1 MIFFHGCVLMDLDDK
16 IYIAG
21 HNGMVGSAIL
31 RALKEK
37 GHDNFILKSHNELD
51 LTVQSD
57 VRDFFNKEKPDI
69 VFLAAAKVG
78 GIRANIE
85 NPVSFLMDNIIIQ
98 HNVIST
104 AFDNDVEKL
113 IFLGSSCIYPTQA
126 QQPLKEEYLLTGP
139 LEPTNEGYALSKI
152 VGLKACEYYN
162 KQYGTNYVGV
172 MPPNLYGINDN
183 FDLKT
188 AHVVASL
195 IKKMHI
201 AKINDEPEV
210 EIWGSGNQY
219 RELMFV
225 DDMADATLYAADHY
239 NGDSFINIG
248 VGVDYTIRELSE
260 SIQKVVGY
268 DGELFFDTSK
278 PDGMFRKVLDVSNFN
293 ELGWKSKISLEK
305 GLSLTYDW
313 FLENECGDMND

>member
-1 MIFFHGCVLMDLDDK
+1 MKRNDK
-16 IYIAG
+16 IYVAG
-21 HNGMVGSAIL
+21 HNGMVGSAIV
-31 RALKEK
+31 RALEKK
-37 GHDNFILKSHNELD
+37 GHNNLILKSHAELD
-51 LTVQSD
+51 LTVQQD
-57 VRDFFNKEKPDI
+57 VQNFFNEEKPDV

-78 GIRANIE
+78 GIAANIA

-98 HNVIST
+98 HNVIKS
-104 AFDNDVEKL
+104 AFDTGVEKL
-113 IFLGSSCIYPTQA
+113 IFLGSSCIYPTKA

-162 KQYGTNYVGV
+162 KQFGTNYIGV

-201 AKINDEPEV
+201 AKVNDEPQV

-225 DDMADATLYAADHY
+225 DDMADATLYAADNY
-239 NGDSFINIG
+239 DGDSFINIG

-260 SIQKVVGY
+260 TIQRVVGY
-268 DGELFFDTSK
+268 EGELFFDTSK

-293 ELGWKSKISLEK
+293 NLGWESKISLEK
-305 GLSLTYDW
+305 GLTLTYEW
-313 FLENECGDMND
+313 FLNNEI

>member
-1 MIFFHGCVLMDLDDK
+1 MNQNDK
-16 IYIAG
+16 IYVAG
-21 HNGMVGSAIL
+21 HRGMVGSAIV
-31 RALKEK
+31 RALEKK
-37 GHDNFILKSHNELD
+37 GHNNLVLKSHDELD
-51 LTVQSD
+51 LTVQHD
-57 VRDFFNKEKPDI
+57 VQNFFNEEKPDV

-78 GIRANIE
+78 GIGANIA

-98 HNVIST
+98 HNVIKS
-104 AFDNDVEKL
+104 AFDAGVEKL
-113 IFLGSSCIYPTQA
+113 IFLGSSCIYPTKA

-162 KQYGTNYVGV
+162 KQFGTNYVGV

-201 AKINDEPEV
+201 AKVNNEPQV

-225 DDMADATLYAADHY
+225 DDMADATLYAADNY
-239 NGDSFINIG
+239 TGDSFINIG
-248 VGVDYTIRELSE
+248 VGIDYTIRELSE
-260 SIQKVVGY
+260 TIQKVVGY
-268 DGELFFDTSK
+268 EGELFFDTSK

-293 ELGWKSKISLEK
+293 NLGWKSKISLEE
-305 GLSLTYDW
+305 GLTLTYEW
-313 FLENECGDMND
+313 FLNNEL

>member
-1 MIFFHGCVLMDLDDK
+1 MNRNDK
-16 IYIAG
+16 IYVAG
-21 HNGMVGSAIL
+21 HKGMVGSAIV
-31 RALKEK
+31 RALEKK
-37 GHDNFILKSHNELD
+37 GHNNLILKSHAELD
-51 LTVQSD
+51 LTVQQD
-57 VRDFFNKEKPDI
+57 VQNFFNEENPDV

-78 GIRANIE
+78 GIAANIA

-98 HNVIST
+98 HNVIKS
-104 AFDNDVEKL
+104 AFDAGVEKL
-113 IFLGSSCIYPTQA
+113 IFLGSSCIYPTKA

-162 KQYGTNYVGV
+162 KQFGTNYIGV

-183 FDLKT
+183 FDLET

-201 AKINDEPEV
+201 AKVNDEPKV

-225 DDMADATLYAADHY
+225 DDMADATLYAADNY
-239 NGDSFINIG
+239 GGDSFINIG
-248 VGVDYTIRELSE
+248 VGIDYTIRELSE
-260 SIQKVVGY
+260 TIQKVVGY
-268 DGELFFDTSK
+268 EGELFFDTSK

-293 ELGWKSKISLEK
+293 NLGWESKISLEK
-305 GLSLTYDW
+305 GLTLTYEW
-313 FLENECGDMND
+313 FLNNEI

>member
-1 MIFFHGCVLMDLDDK
+1 MDLDDK

-37 GHDNFILKSHNELD
+37 GHDNFVLKSHKDLD
-51 LTVQSD
+51 LTIQSD
-57 VRDFFNKEKPDI
+57 VRDFFNKEKPDV

-78 GIRANIE
+78 GISANIAD
-85 NPVSFLMDNIIIQ
+85 PVSFLMDNIIIQ
-98 HNVIST
+98 HNVINA
-104 AFDNDVEKL
+104 AFDNGVEKL

-162 KQYGTNYVGV
+162 KQYGTNYIGV

-201 AKINDEPEV
+201 AKINNQPKV

-260 SIQKVVGY
+260 TIQKVVGY
-268 DGELFFDTSK
+268 GGELFFDTSK
-278 PDGMFRKVLDVSNFN
+278 PDGMFRKVLDVSNFS
-293 ELGWKSKISLEK
+293 ELGWKSKTSLEK

>member
-1 MIFFHGCVLMDLDDK
+1 MNSDDK
-16 IYIAG
+16 IYVAG
-21 HNGMVGSAIL
+21 HNGMVGSAIV
-31 RALKEK
+31 RALEKK
-37 GHDNFILKSHNELD
+37 GHDNFILKSHSELD
-51 LTVQSD
+51 LTIQNEVS
-57 VRDFFNKEKPDI
+57 DFFKEEQPDV

-78 GIRANIE
+78 GISANIAD
-85 NPVSFLMDNIIIQ
+85 PVSFLMDNIIIQ
-98 HNVIST
+98 HNVIKS
-104 AFDNDVEKL
+104 AFENDVEKL
-113 IFLGSSCIYPTQA
+113 IFLGSSCIYPTKA

-162 KQYGTNYVGV
+162 KQYGTNYIGV

-201 AKINDEPEV
+201 AKINDEPQV

-225 DDMADATLYAADHY
+225 DDMADATLFAAENY
-239 NGDSFINIG
+239 TGESFINIG

-260 SIQKVVGY
+260 TIQKVVGY
-268 DGELFFDTSK
+268 EGELFFDTSK
-278 PDGMFRKVLDVSNFN
+278 PDGMFRKVLDVTNFN
-293 ELGWKSKISLEK
+293 ELGWKSKVSLEE
-305 GLSLTYDW
+305 GLKLTYDW
-313 FLENECGDMND
+313 FLENESGDNND

>member
-1 MIFFHGCVLMDLDDK
+1 MDINDK
-16 IYIAG
+16 IYVAG
-21 HNGMVGSAIL
+21 HNGMVGSAIV
-31 RALKEK
+31 RALKNR
-37 GHDNFILKSHNELD
+37 GHDNFVFKSHSELD

-57 VRDFFNKEKPDI
+57 VHEFFNKEKPDI

-78 GIRANIE
+78 GIAANIA
-85 NPVSFLMDNIIIQ
+85 NPVSFLMDNIIMQ
-98 HNVIST
+98 HNVIKS
-104 AFDNDVEKL
+104 AFDSGVEKL
-113 IFLGSSCIYPTQA
+113 IFLGSSCIYPTKA

-162 KQYGTNYVGV
+162 KQYGTNYIGI

-195 IKKMHI
+195 IKKMHL
-201 AKINDEPEV
+201 AKVNDESQV

-225 DDMADATLYAADHY
+225 DDMADATLYAADNY
-239 NGDSFINIG
+239 TGDTFINIG

-260 SIQKVVGY
+260 TIQKVVGY

-293 ELGWKSKISLEK
+293 NLGWESKVTLHE
-305 GLSLTYDW
+305 GLKLTYDW
-313 FLENECGDMND
+313 FLKNECGDDI

>member
-1 MIFFHGCVLMDLDDK
+1 MNLDDK
-16 IYIAG
+16 IYVAG
-21 HNGMVGSAIL
+21 HNGMVGSAIV
-31 RALKEK
+31 RALKK
-37 GHDNFILKSHNELD
+37 RGHDNFVFKSHNELD

-57 VRDFFNKEKPDI
+57 VRDFFKNENPDV

-78 GIRANIE
+78 GINANISD
-85 NPVSFLMDNIIIQ
+85 PVSFLMDNIIIQ
-98 HNVIST
+98 HNVIKS
-104 AFDNDVEKL
+104 AFDSGVEKL
-113 IFLGSSCIYPTQA
+113 IFLGSSCIYPTHA

-152 VGLKACEYYN
+152 VGLKSCEYYN
-162 KQYGTNYVGV
+162 KQYGTNYIGV

-201 AKINDEPEV
+201 AKVNDEPQV

-225 DDMADATLYAADHY
+225 DDMADATLYAADNY
-239 NGDSFINIG
+239 SGDTFINIG

-260 SIQKVVGY
+260 TIQNVVGFE
-268 DGELFFDTSK
+268 GKLFFDTSK

-293 ELGWKSKISLEK
+293 NLGWKSQVSLEE
-305 GLSLTYDW
+305 GLKLTYEW
-313 FLENECGDMND
+313 FLENENDGDNL

>member
-1 MIFFHGCVLMDLDDK
+1 MIMNSDDK
-16 IYIAG
+16 IYVAG
-21 HNGMVGSAIL
+21 HRGMVGSAIV
-31 RALKEK
+31 RALDKK
-37 GHDNFILKSHNELD
+37 GLNNFIFKTHAELD
-51 LTVQSD
+51 LTVQKD
-57 VRDFFNKEKPDI
+57 VSEFFNEEKPDV

-78 GIRANIE
+78 GISANIA
-85 NPVSFLMDNIIIQ
+85 NPVDFLMDNIIIQ
-98 HNVIST
+98 HNIIKA
-104 AFDNDVEKL
+104 AFENDVNKL
-113 IFLGSSCIYPTQA
+113 IFLGSSCIYPTKS

-162 KQYGTNYVGV
+162 KQYGTNYIGV

-195 IKKMHI
+195 IKKMHL
-201 AKINDEPEV
+201 AKINDEPQV

-225 DDMADATLYAADHY
+225 DDMADATLFAAENYHG
-239 NGDSFINIG
+239 NSFINIG

-260 SIQKVVGY
+260 TIQNVVGY
-268 DGELFFDTSK
+268 EGELFFDTSK

-293 ELGWKSKISLEK
+293 ELGWKSKVSLEE
-305 GLSLTYDW
+305 GLKLTYDW
-313 FLENECGDMND
+313 FLNNECGDNND

>member
-1 MIFFHGCVLMDLDDK
+1 MNLDDK
-16 IYIAG
+16 IYVAG
-21 HNGMVGSAIL
+21 HRGMVGSAIV
-31 RALKEK
+31 RALDKN
-37 GHDNFILKSHNELD
+37 GFDNIIFKSHGELD
-51 LTVQSD
+51 LTVQKD
-57 VRDFFNKEKPDI
+57 VLEFFNEEKPDV

-78 GIRANIE
+78 GISANIA
-85 NPVSFLMDNIIIQ
+85 NPVDFLMDNIIIQ
-98 HNVIST
+98 HNIIKA
-104 AFDNDVEKL
+104 AFENNVDKL
-113 IFLGSSCIYPTQA
+113 IFLGSSCIYPTKA

-162 KQYGTNYVGV
+162 KQYGTNYIGV
-172 MPPNLYGINDN
+172 MPPNLYGVNDN
-183 FDLKT
+183 FDLET

-201 AKINDEPEV
+201 AKINDEPQV

-225 DDMADATLYAADHY
+225 DDMADATLFAAENYH
-239 NGDSFINIG
+239 GDSFINIG

-260 SIQKVVGY
+260 TIQNVVGY
-268 DGELFFDTSK
+268 DGELFFNTSK

-293 ELGWKSKISLEK
+293 ELGWKSKVSLKE
-305 GLSLTYDW
+305 GLKLSYAW
-313 FLENECGDMND
+313 FLNNECGDKYD

>member
-1 MIFFHGCVLMDLDDK
+1 MDLDDK

-37 GHDNFILKSHNELD
+37 GHDNFLLKSHDELD
-51 LTVQSD
+51 LTIQSD
-57 VRDFFNKEKPDI
+57 VANFFKEESPDV

-78 GIRANIE
+78 GIGASIAE
-85 NPVSFLMDNIIIQ
+85 PVGFLMDNIIIQ
-98 HNVIST
+98 HNVIQS
-104 AFDNDVEKL
+104 AFNEGVKKL
-113 IFLGSSCIYPTQA
+113 IFLGSSCIYPIQA

-139 LEPTNEGYALSKI
+139 LESAKEGYALSKI

-162 KQYGTNYVGV
+162 KQYGTDYIAI

-188 AHVVASL
+188 AHVVAAL
-195 IKKMHI
+195 IKKMHF
-201 AKINDEPEV
+201 AKINDKPKV

-225 DDMADATLYAADHY
+225 DDVADATLFVADNY
-239 NGDSFINIG
+239 YDKSFINIG
-248 VGVDYTIRELSE
+248 VGIDYTIREIAQT
-260 SIQKVVGY
+260 IQNVVGY
-268 DGELFFDTSK
+268 DGELFFNTSK
-278 PDGMFRKVLDVSNFN
+278 PDGIFKRMLDVSNFN
-293 ELGWKSKISLEK
+293 ELGWKSKYTLEE

-313 FLENECGDMND
+313 FLENECGDEK

>member
-1 MIFFHGCVLMDLDDK
+1 MKQNDK
-16 IYIAG
+16 IYVAG
-21 HNGMVGSAIL
+21 HKGMVGSAIV
-31 RALKEK
+31 RALEKK
-37 GHDNFILKSHNELD
+37 GHNNLVLKSHAELD
-51 LTVQSD
+51 LTVQQD
-57 VRDFFNKEKPDI
+57 VQNFFNEEKPDV

-78 GIRANIE
+78 GIGANIA
-85 NPVSFLMDNIIIQ
+85 NPVGFLMDNIIIQ
-98 HNVIST
+98 HNVINS
-104 AFDNDVEKL
+104 AFDAGVEKL
-113 IFLGSSCIYPTQA
+113 IFLGSSCIYPTHA

-162 KQYGTNYVGV
+162 KQYGTNYIGV

-188 AHVVASL
+188 AHVVAAL

-201 AKINDEPEV
+201 AKVNDEPQV

-225 DDMADATLYAADHY
+225 DDMADATLYAADNY
-239 NGDSFINIG
+239 GGDSFINIG
-248 VGVDYTIRELSE
+248 VGVDYTIREISE
-260 SIQKVVGY
+260 TIQKVVGY
-268 DGELFFDTSK
+268 EGELFFDTSK

-293 ELGWKSKISLEK
+293 NLGWKSKVSLEE
-305 GLSLTYDW
+305 GLNLTYEW
-313 FLENECGDMND
+313 FLNNEI

>member
-1 MIFFHGCVLMDLDDK
+1 MKRNDK
-16 IYIAG
+16 IYVAG
-21 HNGMVGSAIL
+21 HNGMVGSAIV
-31 RALKEK
+31 RALEKK
-37 GHDNFILKSHNELD
+37 GHNNLILKSHAELD
-51 LTVQSD
+51 LTVQQD
-57 VRDFFNKEKPDI
+57 VQNFFNEEKPDV

-78 GIRANIE
+78 GIAANIA

-98 HNVIST
+98 HNVIKS
-104 AFDNDVEKL
+104 AFDTGVEKL
-113 IFLGSSCIYPTQA
+113 IFLGSSCIYPTKA

-162 KQYGTNYVGV
+162 KQFGTNYIGV

-201 AKINDEPEV
+201 AKVNDEPQV

-225 DDMADATLYAADHY
+225 DDMADATLYAADNY
-239 NGDSFINIG
+239 DGDSFINIG

-260 SIQKVVGY
+260 TIQKVVGY
-268 DGELFFDTSK
+268 EGELFFDTSK

-293 ELGWKSKISLEK
+293 NLGWESKISLEK
-305 GLSLTYDW
+305 GLTLTYEW
-313 FLENECGDMND
+313 FLNNEI

>member
-1 MIFFHGCVLMDLDDK
+1 MKVMSMKRNDK
-16 IYIAG
+16 IYVAG
-21 HNGMVGSAIL
+21 HNGMVGSAIV
-31 RALKEK
+31 RALEKK
-37 GHDNFILKSHNELD
+37 GHNNLILKSHAELD
-51 LTVQSD
+51 LTVQQD
-57 VRDFFNKEKPDI
+57 VQNFFNEEKPDV

-78 GIRANIE
+78 GIAANIA

-98 HNVIST
+98 HNVIKS
-104 AFDNDVEKL
+104 AFDTGVEKL
-113 IFLGSSCIYPTQA
+113 IFLGSSCIYPTKA

-162 KQYGTNYVGV
+162 KQFGTNYIGV

-201 AKINDEPEV
+201 AKVNDEPQV

-225 DDMADATLYAADHY
+225 DDMADATLYAADNY
-239 NGDSFINIG
+239 DGDSFINIG

-260 SIQKVVGY
+260 TIQKVVGY
-268 DGELFFDTSK
+268 EGELFFDTSK

-293 ELGWKSKISLEK
+293 NLGWESKISLEK
-305 GLSLTYDW
+305 GLTLTYEW
-313 FLENECGDMND
+313 FLNNEI